1 MTEVE
6 QLCWSLEK
14 IMLARQGCLAEG
26 LPIDYGFFLIFPE
39 RALLI
44 FLEAYEKKRR
54 YLCILFSSVLKI
66 QRESL
71 GACRYSYW

>member
-1 MTEVE
+1 MER
-6 QLCWSLEK
+6 LCWSLEK

-44 FLEAYEKKRR
+44 FLEAYEKKKEVPLHFVL
-54 YLCILFSSVLKI
+54 LCAKNPEGIFGCL
-66 QRESL
+66 
-71 GACRYSYW
+71 